1 MRDNQNYKMYIKVQ
15 ISLPGSI
22 KRYWF
27 INLDLLHL
35 LVNCKTIRSIY
46 SLKLF
51 GREKS
56 FKLLIIAHIKLL
68 GKLALY
74 CFYCR
79 QYICQFTAA
88 NIWQYK
94 NNHCQGDL
102 NFFPQSFKNHSHFTN
117 LKAITPVLCNITQVN
132 KYQSTVTESTEY

>member
-51 GREKS
+51 GREKF

-68 GKLALY
+68 GKLALF
-74 CFYCR
+74 CFTVDS
-79 QYICQFTAA
+79 IFA
-88 NIWQYK
+88 NLLLQIFDNIKTTIAKVIWI
-94 NNHCQGDL
+94 
-102 NFFPQSFKNHSHFTN
+102 FFPSHSRTIPI
-117 LKAITPVLCNITQVN
+117 LPI
-132 KYQSTVTESTEY
+132 